1 MQRLKVYGDL
11 TGEVDMLNYAHAGW
25 CEFTHKPSP
34 LQFRREPVISVIVLP
49 PETGNHIKL
58 VATSEV
64 VWITTDPTA
73 NMQEILLTVQV
84 DFVC

>member
-1 MQRLKVYGDL
+1 MQRLKVYGNV
-11 TGEVDMLNYAHAGW
+11 TGEVDVLNYAHAE
-25 CEFTHKPSP
+25 CASLLANLAP